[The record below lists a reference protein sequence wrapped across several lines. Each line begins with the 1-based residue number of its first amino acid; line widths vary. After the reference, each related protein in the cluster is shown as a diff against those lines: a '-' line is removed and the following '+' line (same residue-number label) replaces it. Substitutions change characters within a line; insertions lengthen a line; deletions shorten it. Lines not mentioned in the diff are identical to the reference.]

1 MEPKKETLDYWVG
14 RMEGKLDSILTN
26 QQRQQDATNALHKR
40 VDVVETCITSI
51 KTDQK
56 IFKRDVKWTVGI
68 GAAILGII
76 KFVFFK

>member
-1 MEPKKETLDYWVG
+1 MDPKKETLDYWVG

-26 QQRQQDATNALHKR
+26 QQRQQDVTNALHKR
-40 VDVVETCITSI
+40 VDSVETCITNI